1 MTPTRPAS
9 QTLDRGLR
17 VLEHVVRANVPL
29 AVADVAKGV
38 DIHRSVVYRMMRT
51 LEDHGLLTR
60 DDQGRYVPGAGLAA
74 LSGQFRPQLR
84 AAAGRH
90 LQQLVLDTGMTAF
103 LVVRHDDEAVTIE
116 VVEPSAGRAVI
127 SYRPGVR
134 HSVDRGAP
142 GLALLS
148 GEPPT
153 AGERPEVGEAR
164 RRGWVSSESEVIE
177 GFRSVAAPVV
187 DRLGIC
193 RGALAVVFAGRADV
207 KALGSTV
214 AARARDL
221 GADL

>member
-1 MTPTRPAS
+1 MQSARPAS

-51 LEDHGLLTR
+51 LEDHGLLAR
-60 DDQGRYVPGAGLAA
+60 DDKGRYLPGAGLAA

-84 AAAGRH
+84 AAAARH

-103 LVVRHDDEAVTIE
+103 LVVRHGDEAVTVE
-116 VVEPSAGRAVI
+116 VVEPSAGNAVI

-134 HSVDRGAP
+134 HPVDRGAP
-142 GLALLS
+142 GLALLCA
-148 GEPPT
+148 EAPAP
-153 AGERPEVGEAR
+153 GERAEVTEAR
-164 RRGWVSSESEVIE
+164 RQGWAASESEVIE

-187 DRLGIC
+187 DRGGVC
-193 RGALAVVFAGRADV
+193 RGAFAVVFAGRTDLA
-207 KALGSTV
+207 ALGPIV
-214 AARARDL
+214 AARAKDL